1 MEKSM
6 LETKRDFQKAAQISV
21 HLYFT
26 MVTLAGSTCGLC
38 LTLGKESI
46 YWKRRKVPEPHLVIY
61 DKSYRCAQL
70 QVSLTLSWRRPL
82 SYRNQSIDLQSKS
95 MDWFLYDNDL
105 MKELKQKW

>member
-1 MEKSM
+1 MGLNSEDLLARQESSMEKSM

-46 YWKRRKVPEPHLVIY
+46 Y
-61 DKSYRCAQL
+61 
-70 QVSLTLSWRRPL
+70 
-82 SYRNQSIDLQSKS
+82 
-95 MDWFLYDNDL
+95 
-105 MKELKQKW
+105 